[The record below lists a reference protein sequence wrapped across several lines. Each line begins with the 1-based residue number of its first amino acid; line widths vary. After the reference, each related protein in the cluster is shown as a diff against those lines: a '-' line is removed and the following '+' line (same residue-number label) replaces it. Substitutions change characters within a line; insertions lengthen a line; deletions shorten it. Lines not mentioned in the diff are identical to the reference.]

1 MNVLPCFCFIIMSST
16 TRWRT
21 SVSESV
27 EATREEKEESGTSVD
42 RGANIAEIRAD
53 ARQSAVDIENTQ
65 QRVALRE
72 KQTFVLYERFELVE
86 KRKLW

>member
-1 MNVLPCFCFIIMSST
+1 MSST

-21 SVSESV
+21 SASESV
-27 EATREEKEESGTSVD
+27 EATREWERKESGTSVD
-42 RGANIAEIRAD
+42 RRANIAKIRAD

-72 KQTFVLYERFELVE
+72 KQAFVLYERFELVE
-86 KRKLW
+86 KRKL